1 MSENVDNEEG
11 IPESITGDFSLNK
24 LLEKEAEKI
33 KKRQGI
39 TDDRSLGELL
49 DMEKDGFAVTEQNTD
64 KDEKQARQELSK
76 KHAEEVRVA
85 QEELTKRKLH
95 DYTIEILYHFNCGEC
110 KGWWSYAT
118 TPGQPI
124 IDHNTKLI
132 VGDKMFLYE
141 GIDIYCPHCGHCE
154 NTKIKEGFLENF
166 SDEQKASSKRS
177 VIRFIIGV
185 AIGLYTGIAIMFA
198 LSSAE
203 HQRMHDLLEQ
213 HGIEE
218 HDH

>member
-85 QEELTKRKLH
+85 QEELTKRK
-95 DYTIEILYHFNCGEC
+95 
-110 KGWWSYAT
+110 
-118 TPGQPI
+118 
-124 IDHNTKLI
+124 
-132 VGDKMFLYE
+132 
-141 GIDIYCPHCGHCE
+141 
-154 NTKIKEGFLENF
+154 
-166 SDEQKASSKRS
+166 
-177 VIRFIIGV
+177 
-185 AIGLYTGIAIMFA
+185 
-198 LSSAE
+198 
-203 HQRMHDLLEQ
+203 
-213 HGIEE
+213 
-218 HDH
+218 